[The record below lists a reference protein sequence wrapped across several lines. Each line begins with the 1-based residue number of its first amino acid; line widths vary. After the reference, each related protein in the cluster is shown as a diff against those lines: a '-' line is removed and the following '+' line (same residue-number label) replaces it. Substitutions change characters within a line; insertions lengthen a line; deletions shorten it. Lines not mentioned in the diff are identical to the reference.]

1 MPPLQQL
8 PFLHDKADRANIA
21 ARLDMLKELDR
32 QVEAAWRTGKLKDDD
47 RKQAAA
53 KVLPIWE
60 AKMKA
65 YPYIR
70 NDGLAGTGV
79 LLNQVDQA
87 FRDAADERKGVHA
100 MVVLKKGKQSNKGC
114 TVMCNAGA
122 LVEYFRA

>member
-1 MPPLQQL
+1 
-8 PFLHDKADRANIA
+8 
-21 ARLDMLKELDR
+21 MLKELDR